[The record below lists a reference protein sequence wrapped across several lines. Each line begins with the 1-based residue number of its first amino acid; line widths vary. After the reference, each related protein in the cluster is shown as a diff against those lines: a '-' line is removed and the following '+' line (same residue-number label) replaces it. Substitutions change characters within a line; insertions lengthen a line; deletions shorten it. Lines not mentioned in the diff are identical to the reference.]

1 VDGFAEIAEVIS
13 GPSASSSLAKE
24 VVNLPR
30 DRVIMTGPNSDN
42 MNKWTTEPLDETSA
56 TNEQVDTLMG

>member
-1 VDGFAEIAEVIS
+1 MVVARRGDKAEVRQRGVDGFAEIAEVMS

-30 DRVIMTGPNSDN
+30 DRVIMTGLNSDD
-42 MNKWTTEPLDETSA
+42 MNK
-56 TNEQVDTLMG
+56 